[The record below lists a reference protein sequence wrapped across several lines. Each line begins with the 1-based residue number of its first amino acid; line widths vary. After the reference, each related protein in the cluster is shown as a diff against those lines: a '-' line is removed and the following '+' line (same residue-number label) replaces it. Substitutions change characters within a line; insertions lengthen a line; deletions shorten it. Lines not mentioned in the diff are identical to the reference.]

1 LYVDQASKQQLQAAL
16 ADLESQYAGFQA
28 AKLSLDLTRGKPNS
42 AQLDL
47 SNRLDG
53 ILDGQYKGADGTDS
67 RNYGGLDGQPE
78 AKALFCQ
85 MLGVKPEETL
95 IGGNASLTLMFQTLN
110 YAHNF
115 GVRGAGSA
123 WNKDGKIKFLC
134 PVPGYDRHFGI
145 CEELGI
151 EMIPVAMDDNGPDM
165 DQVEALV
172 KADKLIK
179 GIWCVPRFSNPS
191 GIVYSDQV
199 VERIA
204 KLAKI
209 AGPNFR
215 IMWDNAYCIHAF
227 HDDAQPLAN
236 VMDLARKH
244 GTEDSL
250 LIFGSTSKITF
261 AGAGLAFMGASV
273 ENLKHFKKHLGIIT
287 IGPDKVN
294 QLRHV
299 KFFGDHA
306 GLLDHMR
313 KHAELLKPRFDAV
326 IEHLNKGLKNTDMGS
341 WTVPEGGYFV
351 SFDSRPGLAKEIV
364 RLADAVG
371 VKLTP
376 AGATFPY
383 GKDPADRNIRLAPS
397 FPTLADINKAM
408 EVFVVCVQLASV
420 RQKLAA

>member
-1 LYVDQASKQQLQAAL
+1 MYVDQASKEQLQALL
-16 ADLESQYAGFQA
+16 ADLESQYAQLKA
-28 AKLSLDLTRGKPNS
+28 AKLSLDLTRGKPSS

-47 SNRLDG
+47 SNSMDTVLQG
-53 ILDGQYKGADGTDS
+53 NFKGSDGTDT
-67 RNYGGLDGQPE
+67 RNYGGLDGLPE
-78 AKALFCQ
+78 AKALFSQ

-110 YAHNF
+110 FAHNF
-115 GVRGAGSA
+115 GVRGAASA
-123 WNKDGKIKFLC
+123 WNKEGKIKFLC
-134 PVPGYDRHFGI
+134 PVPGYDRHFAI

-151 EMIPVAMDDNGPDM
+151 EMIPVNMDENGPDM
-165 DQVEALV
+165 DQVESLV

-191 GIVYSDQV
+191 GIVYSDAV

-204 KLAKI
+204 GLGKI

-215 IMWDNAYCIHAF
+215 VMWDNAYCIHALQRG
-227 HDDAQPLAN
+227 APALAN

-250 LIFGSTSKITF
+250 FIFGSTSKITF

-273 ENLKHFKKHLGIIT
+273 ENLKHFKKHLGIVT

-299 KFFGDHA
+299 KFFGDFN
-306 GLLDHMR
+306 GLLAHMD

-326 IEHLNKGLKNTDMGS
+326 ISHLDSGIKNTDMGS
-341 WTVPEGGYFV
+341 WTVPQGGYFV
-351 SFDSRPGLAKEIV
+351 SFDARPGLAKEIV
-364 RLADAVG
+364 KLADEVG

-383 GKDPADRNIRLAPS
+383 GKDPEDRNIRLAPS
-397 FPTLADINKAM
+397 FPSLADINKAM
-408 EVFVVCVQLASV
+408 EVFVLCVKLASV

>member
-1 LYVDQASKQQLQAAL
+1 MYVDQASKEQLQAAL
-16 ADLESQYAGFQA
+16 ADLESQYAQVKA
-28 AKLSLDLTRGKPNS
+28 AKLGLDLTRGKPGS

-47 SNRLDG
+47 SNGMDS
-53 ILDGQYKGADGTDS
+53 ILQGNFKGSDGTDT
-67 RNYGGLDGQPE
+67 RNYGGLDGLPE

-95 IGGNASLTLMFQTLN
+95 IGGNASLTLMFQVLN
-110 YAHNF
+110 FAHNF
-115 GVRGAGSA
+115 GVRGSASA
-123 WNKDGKIKFLC
+123 WNKEGKIKFLC
-134 PVPGYDRHFGI
+134 PVPGYDRHFAI

-151 EMIPVAMDDNGPDM
+151 EMIPVAMDENGPDM

-172 KADKLIK
+172 KADPQIK

-191 GIVYSDQV
+191 GIVYSAEV

-204 KLAKI
+204 RLGKI
-209 AGPNFR
+209 AGANFR
-215 IMWDNAYCIHAF
+215 VMWDNAYSIHAL
-227 HDDAQPLAN
+227 HRGAPELAN
-236 VMDLARKH
+236 IMDLARQH
-244 GTEDSL
+244 GTEDSVF
-250 LIFGSTSKITF
+250 IFGSTSKITF
-261 AGAGLAFMGASV
+261 AGAGLAFMGASL

-299 KFFGDHA
+299 KFFGDFN
-306 GLLDHMR
+306 GLLAHMD

-326 IEHLNKGLKNTDMGS
+326 IKHLDAGLKDSDMGS

-351 SFDSRPGLAKEIV
+351 SFDARPGLAKTIV
-364 RLADAVG
+364 KLADDVG

-383 GKDPADRNIRLAPS
+383 GKDPLDRNIRLAPS
-397 FPTLADINKAM
+397 FPSLEDINKAM
-408 EVFVVCVQLASV
+408 EVFVLCVKLASV

>member
-1 LYVDQASKQQLQAAL
+1 MYVDQASKEQLQAQL
-16 ADLESQYAGFQA
+16 AELEKQYAQLKE
-28 AKLSLDLTRGKPNS
+28 AKLNLDLTRGKPNS

-47 SNRLDG
+47 SNAMDSVLQG
-53 ILDGQYKGADGTDS
+53 NFKGADGTDT
-67 RNYGGLDGQPE
+67 RNYGGLDGLPE
-78 AKALFCQ
+78 AKALFSQ

-110 YAHNF
+110 FAHNF
-115 GVRGAGSA
+115 GVRGPGSA
-123 WNKDGKIKFLC
+123 WNLEGKIKFLC
-134 PVPGYDRHFGI
+134 PVPGYDRHFAI

-151 EMIPVAMDDNGPDM
+151 EMMPVKMDENGPDM

-191 GIVYSDQV
+191 GIVYSDAV
-199 VERIA
+199 VKRIA
-204 KLAKI
+204 GLAKI

-215 IMWDNAYCIHAF
+215 VMWDNAYSIHAL
-227 HDDAQPLAN
+227 HRGAPALAN
-236 VMDLARKH
+236 IMDLAREQ

-250 LIFGSTSKITF
+250 FIFGSTSKITF
-261 AGAGLAFMGASV
+261 AGAGLAFMGSSL
-273 ENLKHFKKHLGIIT
+273 ENLKYFKKHLGIIT

-299 KFFGDHA
+299 KFFGDFN
-306 GLLDHMR
+306 GLLDHMD

-326 IEHLNKGLKNTDMGS
+326 IQHLESGLKDSDLGT

-364 RLADAVG
+364 RLADEVG

-383 GKDPADRNIRLAPS
+383 GKDPEDRNIRLAPS
-397 FPTLADINKAM
+397 FPTVADINKAM
-408 EVFVVCVQLASV
+408 EVFVLCVKLASV

>member
-1 LYVDQASKQQLQAAL
+1 MYVDQASKEQLQAAL

-28 AKLSLDLTRGKPNS
+28 AKLSGKPSS

-47 SNRLDG
+47 SNSIDG
-53 ILDGQYKGADGTDS
+53 ILGGNYKGADGTDT
-67 RNYGGLDGQPE
+67 RNYGGVDGLPE
-78 AKALFCQ
+78 AKSLFCQ

-95 IGGNASLTLMFQTLN
+95 IGGNASLTLMFQSLN
-110 YAHNF
+110 FAHNF
-115 GVRGAGSA
+115 GVRGLASA
-123 WNKDGKIKFLC
+123 WNKEGQIKFLC
-134 PVPGYDRHFGI
+134 PVPGYDRHFSV

-151 EMIPVAMDDNGPDM
+151 EMIPVKMGADGPDM

-172 KADKLIK
+172 KADPLIK

-191 GIVYSDQV
+191 GIVYSTEV

-204 KLAKI
+204 KLGKI

-215 IMWDNAYCIHAF
+215 VMWDNAYCIHF
-227 HDDAQPLAN
+227 LHDGAPELAN
-236 VMDLARKH
+236 VMDLARQY

-250 LIFGSTSKITF
+250 FIFGSTSKITF
-261 AGAGLAFMGASV
+261 AGAGLAFMGSSV
-273 ENLKHFKKHLGIIT
+273 ENLKHFKKHLGMIT

-299 KFFGDHA
+299 KFFGDYA
-306 GLLDHMR
+306 GLITHMH
-313 KHAELLKPRFDAV
+313 KHAELMKPRFDAV
-326 IEHLNKGLKNTDMGS
+326 IDHLEKGLKESDMGS

-351 SFDSRPGLAKEIV
+351 SFDARPGLAREIV
-364 RLADAVG
+364 RLAGEVG

-383 GKDPADRNIRLAPS
+383 GKDPQDCNIRLAPS
-397 FPTLADINKAM
+397 FPSVQDINTAM
-408 EVFVVCVQLASV
+408 EVFVLCVKLASV

>member
-1 LYVDQASKQQLQAAL
+1 MYVDQASKQQLQAAL
-16 ADLESQYAGFQA
+16 ADLESQYARFQA

-115 GVRGAGSA
+115 GVRGAASA
-123 WNKDGKIKFLC
+123 WNKEGKIKFLC